1 VDNDLDG
8 NPSEGEPKGVWY
20 FPAMNQGARFVNGDG
35 SAYFVNTNTQI
46 NLAATENQGAAMYID
61 GDGNKIFG
69 KAGIASGEGSDSRE
83 AGNDILLMY
92 QVENSDDAEFYQV
105 DTNGNQTYFKIIRQ
119 IVQNESVNITS
130 GVEEDPSGNC
140 SDFLEEALW
149 WRNQGFTAYEFAEIK
164 THAMTESLPVGSS
177 PAAFGYATNY
187 TERNTGYTLA
197 DDWHNN
203 EKASFKSE
211 GFTPS
216 DYVSIVLGA
225 HYVNGTW
232 YSTYADYLLFKKL
245 SDVGYLN
252 DVSVDPDA
260 ITDML
265 PSTSE
270 FNDPFGYDHKG
281 NHLSEMF
288 IPNVA
293 HETELSDAMVF
304 SSDRVAFMQMFQL
317 GCSSA
322 DYIAWAEEFAYQVDQ
337 TETKYFRINHYIYY
351 MQEDLASDSSF
362 DADDLRW
369 VLTPEV
375 TKEIF
380 YTTVTP
386 EARTTDL
393 VEYRRNWFN
402 KDGTPYIT
410 FRDYCE
416 WINIYAYSDKY
427 RMDRGDIGM
436 ENEEIDQ
443 GDLTA
448 TDGWL
453 SLESFAVWKRMEKY
467 ENNIEYLKNI
477 TDTTPEYEITAPILK
492 RQISTTVFPRLDS
505 SGEYKK
511 DENGL
516 TSYERRYLPQ
526 ATTDSSKIDDVND
539 DIIKYYGWDQ
549 TDASGNYI
557 FEKKLM
563 PIESQ
568 RHVNDRYEYNEYYI
582 IRSDIE
588 RTLGNDEKLD
598 SKEVFYKIANEKIIH
613 DTKYAKECDILC
625 GGLVNP
631 CACQDHTHA
640 AYHVRQWEE
649 RYGLAYYEGKLDSYS
664 KDYKGDA
671 MYALKLDEFKINE
684 YYLGFIYEKVP
695 NGFDPYGNPTYAQ
708 IPRDQKC
715 IIPDD
720 RSYAQLYVPYDVF
733 KWACQTIKSQFP
745 DSAGYKNYMKFWAR
759 NGAYNW
765 ICDTSEYDGPM
776 GDEFVKVQYT
786 YRAHNFWT
794 HYDGTLSPVDGS
806 FMKAVG
812 WE

>member
-1 VDNDLDG
+1 
-8 NPSEGEPKGVWY
+8 
-20 FPAMNQGARFVNGDG
+20 
-35 SAYFVNTNTQI
+35 
-46 NLAATENQGAAMYID
+46 
-61 GDGNKIFG
+61 
-69 KAGIASGEGSDSRE
+69 
-83 AGNDILLMY
+83 
-92 QVENSDDAEFYQV
+92 
-105 DTNGNQTYFKIIRQ
+105 
-119 IVQNESVNITS
+119 
-130 GVEEDPSGNC
+130 
-140 SDFLEEALW
+140 
-149 WRNQGFTAYEFAEIK
+149 
-164 THAMTESLPVGSS
+164 
-177 PAAFGYATNY
+177 
-187 TERNTGYTLA
+187 
-197 DDWHNN
+197 
-203 EKASFKSE
+203 
-211 GFTPS
+211 
-216 DYVSIVLGA
+216 
-225 HYVNGTW
+225 
-232 YSTYADYLLFKKL
+232 
-245 SDVGYLN
+245 
-252 DVSVDPDA
+252 VSVDPDA

-265 PSTSE
+265 PLTSE

-288 IPNVA
+288 IAKVA

-322 DYIAWAEEFAYQVDQ
+322 DYIAWAEEFAYNVDQ
-337 TETKYFRINHYIYY
+337 TEEKYFRINHYIYY
-351 MQEDLASDSSF
+351 IQEDLVSDSNF
-362 DADDLRW
+362 ETDDLKW

-402 KDGTPYIT
+402 KGGKPYIT

-416 WINIYAYSDKY
+416 WINIYKYSDKY

-467 ENNIEYLKNI
+467 ENNVEYLKNI

-511 DENGL
+511 DESGL

-539 DIIKYYGWDQ
+539 DIIKYYGWDK
-549 TDASGNYI
+549 TNNGEYI
-557 FEKKLM
+557 FKDNLM
-563 PIESQ
+563 SLEAQ

-582 IRSDIE
+582 IRSDLE
-588 RTLGNDEKLD
+588 RTLGNDEELD
-598 SKEVFYKIANEKIIH
+598 SKEDFYQQAYKQIIH
-613 DTKYAKECDILC
+613 DTKYAKDCDILC

-640 AYHVRQWEE
+640 AYHVRRWEE
-649 RYGLAYYEGKLDSYS
+649 RYGLAYYEGKLDYYNEE
-664 KDYKGDA
+664 KGKQVYKGDA
-671 MYALKLDEFKINE
+671 MYALKLDEFKIKK
-684 YYLGFIYEKVP
+684 YYLGYITEEVVT
-695 NGFDPYGNPTYAQ
+695 GFDQYGNASHRTEYHYQ
-708 IPRDQKC
+708 YC

-776 GDEFVKVQYT
+776 DDEFVKVQYT

-794 HYDGTLSPVDGS
+794 NYDGTLSPVDGS